1 MKIDLLFVEAAIE
14 KYSMKIGGI
23 VVKTFENTSKS
34 ITKKRSFSKVFKKD
48 FNYKTR
54 T

>member
-1 MKIDLLFVEAAIE
+1 MKIDLLFVEAAIK

-34 ITKKRSFSKVFKKD
+34 ITKKTIFFKGI
-48 FNYKTR
+48 
-54 T
+54 